1 MAQQVVAS
9 GACGVSAAKTVARRG
24 AGVATTAARS
34 GQERG
39 TVQRWGVGLLAGLL
53 GAAVGGCSSFSPNEW
68 LEKKS
73 EIDYKSEKRL
83 ERPLEVPP
91 DLINPAQGERFQLPT
106 RRGATSLL
114 AYQSERVQPGSA
126 AAAGASGVLPEQPG
140 MRIERA
146 GDTRWLVVQ
155 AAPDQLWPK
164 LKGFWQQLGFTLA
177 VERPDL
183 GVIETDWAENRAK
196 IQDDIIRRTLGKV
209 FDSLYSTGERDKFRT
224 RIEPG
229 KNPGEVEVYISHRG
243 MVEVYDSAQK
253 DHTVWQPR
261 PADPELEAEML
272 RRLMVFL
279 GAQEE
284 AAKRMV
290 AGAVSQERA
299 LLHLDG
305 QRAEL
310 ELRDGFDRAW
320 RRVGLALDRLGFS
333 VLERDRRAGTYL
345 VRYDDP
351 AVVAEEERKSFWSRL
366 AFWRDDKRPKLNSEY
381 RVRVVGAGE
390 QSRVVVLD
398 ESGNAVNDATA
409 KQILEMLYE
418 ELR

>member
-1 MAQQVVAS
+1 MAQKAVANW
-9 GACGVSAAKTVARRG
+9 ACGVDAAETVAWCG
-24 AGVATTAARS
+24 AGVSTTAARS
-34 GQERG
+34 GQGRG

-53 GAAVGGCSSFSPNEW
+53 GAAVSGCSSFSPNEW

-106 RRGATSLL
+106 RRGSSSLL
-114 AYQSERVQPGSA
+114 AYQSERASPEM
-126 AAAGASGVLPEQPG
+126 GAQGVLPEQPG

-155 AAPDQLWPK
+155 ATPDQLWPK
-164 LKGFWQQLGFTLA
+164 LKDFWQQLGFTLA

-183 GVIETDWAENRAK
+183 GVLETDWAENRAK

-284 AAKRMV
+284 AAKQMV
-290 AGAVSQERA
+290 AGAISQERA
-299 LLHLDG
+299 VLHSDG

-333 VLERDRRAGTYL
+333 VLERDRRAGTYR

>member
-1 MAQQVVAS
+1 
-9 GACGVSAAKTVARRG
+9 
-24 AGVATTAARS
+24 
-34 GQERG
+34 
-39 TVQRWGVGLLAGLL
+39 
-53 GAAVGGCSSFSPNEW
+53 
-68 LEKKS
+68 
-73 EIDYKSEKRL
+73 
-83 ERPLEVPP
+83 
-91 DLINPAQGERFQLPT
+91 
-106 RRGATSLL
+106 
-114 AYQSERVQPGSA
+114 
-126 AAAGASGVLPEQPG
+126 
-140 MRIERA
+140 
-146 GDTRWLVVQ
+146 
-155 AAPDQLWPK
+155 
-164 LKGFWQQLGFTLA
+164 
-177 VERPDL
+177 
-183 GVIETDWAENRAK
+183 
-196 IQDDIIRRTLGKV
+196 
-209 FDSLYSTGERDKFRT
+209 
-224 RIEPG
+224 
-229 KNPGEVEVYISHRG
+229 
-243 MVEVYDSAQK
+243 
-253 DHTVWQPR
+253 
-261 PADPELEAEML
+261 
-272 RRLMVFL
+272 MVFL